1 MRKGLL
7 WIVLALILIVV
18 NAMIFGKEKIL
29 SEGETMLLQLA
40 PIDPRSLMQGDYMAL
55 RYSLANEIRQ
65 KTPEQV
71 STDGQ
76 VVVTLNQQAV
86 AQFVRLHDP
95 SIPLATNERLL
106 RFRQRGNQVRLA
118 SNAYFFQEGHG
129 KYYQNARYGELRV
142 NHDGN
147 AVLLGLRDNQYRVI
161 RPETPPEN

>member
-29 SEGETMLLQLA
+29 AEGETMLLQLA
-40 PIDPRSLMQGDYMAL
+40 PRDPRSLMQGDYMAL

-71 STDGQ
+71 SIDGQ
-76 VVVTLNQQAV
+76 VVVTLDQQGV
-86 AQFVRLHDP
+86 AQYVRLHDP
-95 SIPLATNERLL
+95 STTLAANEKLL
-106 RFRQRGNQVRLA
+106 RFRQRGDQLRLA

-129 KYYQNARYGELRV
+129 VYYRDARYGELRV
-142 NHDGN
+142 SSDGD
-147 AVLLGLRDNQYRVI
+147 AVLIGLRDNRYQVL
-161 RPETPPEN
+161 RPETPSED